1 MLWRMKDIAEGKKI
15 LMGLIEWIKRQIKDH
30 KQKKFE
36 AWKIKQLP
44 EDCQQCELLGIC
56 RDREK
61 DWKCRR
67 GCLL

>member
-15 LMGLIEWIKRQIKDH
+15 LMGLIEWIKRQIKEH
-30 KQKKFE
+30 KQQKLE

-44 EDCQQCELLGIC
+44 KDCQQCELLGIC
-56 RDREK
+56 WGRK
-61 DWKCRR
+61 NDWKCRH